1 MAVHPGLLISTTPY
15 STADAVALC
24 SQCSMEACLE
34 AEQAAEPSQP
44 TKGKGKAK
52 GKAAEAKPA
61 PQPGRDCNAAL
72 NMQRIGEAKW
82 RPLELCY
89 WPDQGALPAK
99 GKEYP
104 GLGYKRLRDKPP
116 KAQQQQQQQQPAAAH
131 GLADMWAF
139 QTDPATQM
147 GMGLDPG
154 AIQAVSAALGVWDE
168 DGCLKSFHRSKLTRS
183 QVQHDSGLT
192 QARRNTQWW
201 NDNVKL
207 EWQHLAAATQAGT
220 SLVAILWGEYM
231 HPKWAE
237 QRMRLYGAQEKVLE
251 HYFKMLEEDAA
262 MVSQQRWGT
271 RKQLVVF
278 FGNAGIGTAGGWG
291 AKAVL
296 QACRKMVERPNR
308 GRPTDRLP
316 GKVVTV
322 DEFLTSRS
330 AWNKR
335 FEAPV
340 RGLMWCPQ
348 LDQATPGD
356 LGKWVDR
363 DCNAALNIQRAG
375 EAKWRPLSLCGWQH
389 RGRLPAQGKEYHAL
403 GFKKLRDR
411 APRPKPNSLRC
422 LRAGAAAD
430 PPAAAVRPFGR
441 LRAPPSSVVAASSL
455 ASLTEEQL
463 VLQPIS
469 TISGTVKLPGSK
481 SLSNRILLL
490 AALAEGTTLVKNLL
504 SLSSHLPG
512 CGAAL
517 ALAALP
523 LPVPL
528 AGWLVLA
535 ACSASVRLLRLAGR
549 GVLGPGSEAAG
560 RVAAWLLPGMGS
572 SLISPASKKRG
583 AVFFLATWLFPEIH
597 ELMKVVTV
605 AEQLL
610 RLEWVSLSEQ
620 DSDDIRYMVGA
631 LKALGVQLEERWD
644 RGEMLVQG
652 CGGRFPAGGAELY
665 LGNAGT
671 AMRPL
676 TAAVA
681 AAGRG
686 RFVLDGVARMRE
698 RPIQDLVDGLVQLG
712 VDARCSLGTGCPP
725 VEVQAQ
731 GLPSG
736 KVLLSG
742 SVSSQYLTALLMAAP
757 LATGTEGIEVI
768 IKDELV
774 SQPYVDMTVKIMERF
789 GVVVNKLDGLQHMH
803 IPPNQ
808 TYKSPGKSHATAET
822 KGAGSGQPPPRVVGE
837 AYVEGDASSAS
848 YFLAGATITGG
859 TVVVEGCG
867 SESLQGDVR
876 FAKVMEMLGAEV
888 EWSPYSIK
896 ITGPTA
902 FGRPIQAIDHDCN
915 DIPDAAMTL
924 AVAAL
929 FANGTTAI
937 RNVYNWRV
945 KETERMVA
953 VVSELRKLGA
963 QVEEGRDYC
972 VITPPAQIKSTD
984 IDTYDDHRMAM
995 AFSLAACG
1003 GVPITINDP
1012 GCTRKTFPTYFS
1024 VLESVV
1030 QH

>member
-1 MAVHPGLLISTTPY
+1 MLHS
-15 STADAVALC
+15 
-24 SQCSMEACLE
+24 
-34 AEQAAEPSQP
+34 
-44 TKGKGKAK
+44 
-52 GKAAEAKPA
+52 
-61 PQPGRDCNAAL
+61 
-72 NMQRIGEAKW
+72 
-82 RPLELCY
+82 
-89 WPDQGALPAK
+89 
-99 GKEYP
+99 
-104 GLGYKRLRDKPP
+104 
-116 KAQQQQQQQQPAAAH
+116 AH
-131 GLADMWAF
+131 
-139 QTDPATQM
+139 
-147 GMGLDPG
+147 
-154 AIQAVSAALGVWDE
+154 S
-168 DGCLKSFHRSKLTRS
+168 
-183 QVQHDSGLT
+183 
-192 QARRNTQWW
+192 
-201 NDNVKL
+201 
-207 EWQHLAAATQAGT
+207 
-220 SLVAILWGEYM
+220 
-231 HPKWAE
+231 
-237 QRMRLYGAQEKVLE
+237 
-251 HYFKMLEEDAA
+251 
-262 MVSQQRWGT
+262 
-271 RKQLVVF
+271 
-278 FGNAGIGTAGGWG
+278 
-291 AKAVL
+291 
-296 QACRKMVERPNR
+296 
-308 GRPTDRLP
+308 
-316 GKVVTV
+316 
-322 DEFLTSRS
+322 
-330 AWNKR
+330 
-335 FEAPV
+335 
-340 RGLMWCPQ
+340 
-348 LDQATPGD
+348 
-356 LGKWVDR
+356 
-363 DCNAALNIQRAG
+363 
-375 EAKWRPLSLCGWQH
+375 
-389 RGRLPAQGKEYHAL
+389 
-403 GFKKLRDR
+403 
-411 APRPKPNSLRC
+411 RC
-422 LRAGAAAD
+422 LRAGTAAD

-455 ASLTEEQL
+455 APQSAAHRRGSTHTVNAAAATHKAEEQL

-504 SLSSHLPG
+504 
-512 CGAAL
+512 
-517 ALAALP
+517 
-523 LPVPL
+523 
-528 AGWLVLA
+528 
-535 ACSASVRLLRLAGR
+535 
-549 GVLGPGSEAAG
+549 
-560 RVAAWLLPGMGS
+560 
-572 SLISPASKKRG
+572 
-583 AVFFLATWLFPEIH
+583 
-597 ELMKVVTV
+597 
-605 AEQLL
+605 
-610 RLEWVSLSEQ
+610 

-652 CGGRFPAGGAELY
+652 CGGRFPAAGAELY

-736 KVLLSG
+736 KVQLSG

-808 TYKSPGKSHATAET
+808 TYKSP
-822 KGAGSGQPPPRVVGE
+822 GE